1 MSTDPAS
8 QEDLERVREIILGP
22 DASRQRLR
30 GAEVD
35 RLREILFG
43 PQIEAYERQL
53 ADLRRD
59 LERMTSDL
67 NDAHDRIAEAEKSAA
82 RRMELLELNLRKLV
96 EDQRRE
102 QERQRSRDAQV
113 QQLVAQS
120 RQHEETI
127 VGVGEGLL
135 DLRKVHSAS
144 ELEIRAART
153 AVSDM
158 QDQIEQRTQAMRRDL
173 RHAEDTLRAEVRHM
187 TDRLDHQKTD
197 RKALASMLIEVAT
210 RLETGNS
217 MTGLLEGLAGAKE

>member
-1 MSTDPAS
+1 MMGEPAS

-22 DASRQRLR
+22 DATRQRLR

-53 ADLRRD
+53 DDLRRD
-59 LERMTSDL
+59 LERMASDL
-67 NDAHDRIAEAEKSAA
+67 NEAHERIADSEKSTA
-82 RRMELLELNLRKLV
+82 RRIEMLELNLRKLS

-102 QERQRSRDAQV
+102 TERQRTRDAQV
-113 QQLVAQS
+113 QQLVAQT

-135 DLRKVHSAS
+135 DLRKAHGAS
-144 ELEIRAART
+144 ELDIRAART
-153 AVSDM
+153 ATSDM
-158 QDQIEQRTQAMRRDL
+158 QDQIEQRTQALRRDL
-173 RHAEDTLRAEVRHM
+173 RHAEDTLRAELRHM
-187 TDRLDHQKTD
+187 MDRLDHQKTD
-197 RKALASMLIEVAT
+197 RKALASMLIEIAT

-217 MTGLLEGLAGAKE
+217 MTGLLEGLAGSKE